1 MMLFF
6 KTEETQV
13 AKVPHLTSRQG
24 DRDHSI
30 NNTLHPNLFQ
40 HWQPDANSVQGKFHD
55 TLHLTSDKSYHQEQ
69 QQQNFIPFSIIY
81 MNFKLMSCVTP
92 TLCFLHCILLGC
104 LLFTM
109 ETSIRQG
116 QSKYHYYSP
125 SNYASL
131 QTLLIKQAQK
141 VSEVVIFVLS

>member
-6 KTEETQV
+6 KTEETKV
-13 AKVPHLTSRQG
+13 AKVPHLMSKQG

-30 NNTLHPNLFQ
+30 NNALHPNLFQ
-40 HWQPDANSVQGKFHD
+40 RGLADANSIQGKFHD

-81 MNFKLMSCVTP
+81 MNFKLMSCVTS
-92 TLCFLHCILLGC
+92 TLHFLHCTLSGF

-109 ETSIRQG
+109 ETCIRQD
-116 QSKYHYYSP
+116 QSKYHYYFLSV
-125 SNYASL
+125 YASL
-131 QTLLIKQAQK
+131 RTLLIKQAQK